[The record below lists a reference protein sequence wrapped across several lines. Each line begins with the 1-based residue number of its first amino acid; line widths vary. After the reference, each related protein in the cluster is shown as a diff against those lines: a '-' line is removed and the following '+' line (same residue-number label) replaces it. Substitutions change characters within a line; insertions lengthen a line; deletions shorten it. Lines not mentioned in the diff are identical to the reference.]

1 MTNEGAGTVAPDYSR
16 AEASAGSTG
25 HVIARKTAVR
35 GVATSGTVWA
45 EQINLGPYTQAGL
58 YISSDGQQTAV
69 PYVVVVQHSLD
80 VGKAVT
86 QWNRSAASTGDYLR
100 VLNSD
105 SSFAF
110 RITGDGDV
118 VWGKDDS
125 LRSELKQMRAEI
137 ADLKSQVQ
145 ALKAQA
151 RPQ

>member
-1 MTNEGAGTVAPDYSR
+1 M
-16 AEASAGSTG
+16 
-25 HVIARKTAVR
+25 IARKTAVR
-35 GVATSGTVWA
+35 GVSTSGTVWA

-69 PYVVVVQHSLD
+69 PYVVVVQYSLD

-86 QWNRSAASTGDYLR
+86 QWNKSAASTGDYLR

-105 SSFAF
+105 NSFAF

-125 LRSELKQMRAEI
+125 LRAELKQMRTEI
-137 ADLKSQVQ
+137 AELRSQVQ
-145 ALKAQA
+145 TLKAQA
-151 RPQ
+151 KRE